1 MKNILLTLC
10 LLLISTPMLFA
21 QSPATRDQEKAAHQA
36 KVQADRDR
44 AQHIADSIRQAVQAQ
59 MEALQAGQDADA
71 RSREAAGNQIQ
82 PLPSKPKSVSGNPY
96 APEAAPA
103 GTVSFYVRN
112 HCDQS
117 FQYAI
122 EDGSS
127 TRTLSIGANEKALR
141 HAKPGAQ
148 IWVMNGNQRRG
159 MIGTVGKEPGKTIV
173 ICR

>member
-1 MKNILLTLC
+1 MKNILLTAC
-10 LLLISTPMLFA
+10 LLLLTAPILYA

-44 AQHIADSIRQAVQAQ
+44 AQHMADSIRQAVEAQ
-59 MEALQAGQDADA
+59 MKALQAGQDADA
-71 RSREAAGNQIQ
+71 KAREEAANRMQ
-82 PLPSKPKSVSGNPY
+82 PLPSSSKPVSGDPY

-103 GTVSFYVRN
+103 GTVSFYIRN
-112 HCDQS
+112 HCAQS

-122 EDGSS
+122 QDGES
-127 TRTLSIGANEKALR
+127 TRYLTIGANEKALR

-148 IWVMNGNQRRG
+148 VWAMNGNQRRG